1 MDRVQRRQKR
11 ALEIMRIVINE
22 TSKVLYV
29 VKQVMEAQKTQLEQQ
44 ILLERQMLLEQQ
56 MLHEQQ
62 KLLGQ
67 QILLERQMLLEQ
79 QKLLGQQIL
88 LERQMLLEQQM
99 LVLILLQKLHH
110 TIENFLGKAMSEL
123 RDYMKE
129 FQVVK
134 QVLNTIQTIPPPI
147 EKTDIQM
154 QHNLREVQE
163 QIQIR
168 LRQCVTQLP
177 EIVLPEVVLLVEQEE
192 KKKII
197 DPFLND
203 VQSLH
208 TQMQTEMQKM
218 QKKLEEKQKELEKE
232 QEKIEQKVSQTH
244 TKHINEYIQWI
255 QEQIK
260 MVQRQ
265 AKMAERRQWDE
276 YYMKIACLAAQR
288 SKDPSTP
295 VS

>member
-1 MDRVQRRQKR
+1 MARVQRRQKR
-11 ALEIMRIVINE
+11 ALEIMSIVINE
-22 TSKVLYV
+22 TAKVLYV
-29 VKQVMEAQKTQLEQQ
+29 VKQVMEAQKTQLKQQ

-56 MLHEQQ
+56 MLHERQE
-62 KLLGQ
+62 LGQ
-67 QILLERQMLLEQ
+67 QILLEQQMLHEQMLLE
-79 QKLLGQQIL
+79 
-88 LERQMLLEQQM
+88 QMLLEQQM
-99 LVLILLQKLHH
+99 LVLILLQELRN

-123 RDYMKE
+123 WDYTKE
-129 FQVVK
+129 FQVVR
-134 QVLNTIQTIPPPI
+134 QVLNTTQTIPPPI
-147 EKTDIQM
+147 ERTDIQM
-154 QHNLREVQE
+154 QCNLIEAQE
-163 QIQIR
+163 QIQTR

-177 EIVLPEVVLLVEQEE
+177 EKVLPEVVLLVEQEE

-232 QEKIEQKVSQTH
+232 QEKIEQEVSQTH

-260 MVQRQ
+260 VVQRQ